1 MTNQVPNILTLLRI
15 VSVPVLLVLLFG
27 ENAMD
32 PTNRIITAVI
42 FVLAF
47 LTDIA
52 DGAIARAWKI
62 ESDFGKIADPIADKA
77 LIGVG
82 LVALAYHGL
91 IPAWIVWVI
100 LGREVFITLL
110 RFWVIRKKV
119 IAASR
124 GGKLKTIVQIVAIT
138 AFILPLPDLIA
149 FIAPVSMALA
159 VALTVVTGI
168 DYVIKVAGLSRES
181 TN

>member
-1 MTNQVPNILTLLRI
+1 MTTQIPNLLTILRI
-15 VSVPVLLVLLFG
+15 VSVPVLIYLLFG
-27 ENAMD
+27 DDAMD
-32 PTNRIITAVI
+32 PVNRIITAVI

-52 DGAIARAWKI
+52 DGAIARAYQI

-82 LVALAYHGL
+82 LFALAYHEL
-91 IPAWIVWVI
+91 IPAWIFFVI
-100 LGREVFITLL
+100 ITREIFITIL
-110 RFWVIRKKV
+110 RFWVIKKG
-119 IAASR
+119 IIPASK

-138 AFILPLPDLIA
+138 AFLLPLPDLIA

-159 VALTVVTGI
+159 VALTIVTGI
-168 DYVIKVAGLSRES
+168 DYVVKAVVLSREKS
-181 TN
+181 N

>member
-1 MTNQVPNILTLLRI
+1 MTNQIPNLLTILRI
-15 VSVPVLLVLLFG
+15 ISVPVLIYLLFN
-27 ENAMD
+27 ENAME
-32 PTNRIITAVI
+32 PTNRIITAVV

-62 ESDFGKIADPIADKA
+62 ESDFGKLADPIADKA

-82 LVALAYHGL
+82 LFALAYYEE
-91 IPAWIVWVI
+91 IPFWIVAVI
-100 LGREVFITLL
+100 LGREILITLL
-110 RFWVIRKKV
+110 RFWVIRKQV
-119 IAASR
+119 IPASN

-138 AFILPLPDLIA
+138 AFILPLPEVIA
-149 FIAPVSMALA
+149 FIAPVAMALA

-168 DYVIKVAGLSRES
+168 DYVIKVIAITREKS
-181 TN
+181 K

>member
-1 MTNQVPNILTLLRI
+1 MTNQIPNILTLLRI
-15 VSVPVLLVLLFG
+15 VAVPVLIFLLFG

-32 PTNRIITAVI
+32 PTSRIITALI

-52 DGAIARAWKI
+52 DGAIARAWKV

-77 LIGVG
+77 LIAVG
-82 LVALAYHGL
+82 LVALAFHEL

-100 LGREVFITLL
+100 LGREIFITLL
-110 RFWVIRKKV
+110 RFWVIRKK
-119 IAASR
+119 IIPASR

-138 AFILPLPDLIA
+138 AFMLPLPELLA
-149 FIAPVSMALA
+149 FIAPVAMALA

-168 DYVIKVAGLSRES
+168 DYLIKVIGLSKEIA
-181 TN
+181 N